1 MVDEIALLARHPS
14 FSQVRG
20 ICLDYLVDGDEDEA
34 VRAIALSPHA
44 AGLRRLYF
52 DFPIGMSGCKALA
65 LSPYLRKMESLV
77 LDYPPVSAATIR
89 VLARAKWFRNLRRLQ
104 LWIGRGDV
112 LRALADL
119 PTMPR
124 LVSLTLRGSLT
135 ASLAS
140 TRLFTESRAFPR
152 LAHLDLTDCGL
163 TPDHVEQI
171 ARGRW
176 QLRHLKLGRNEVR
189 RVGCEAIANAPFVR
203 KLRMLDL
210 FGAEVTSG
218 GVQALAS
225 AEALTGLKHLHLA
238 ENPIGPGGLSALA
251 ESPYLR
257 GLRVLDLA
265 RSTRRA
271 GRSAHAMWRRSW

>member
-1 MVDEIALLARHPS
+1 MEREGELATWLNTYDPDPYLALDDLHCNNQFEGGEWGAYRRGFPEVVDFYYGEDGDETVESLTHALDAGFTKCPARTLRLEDAMVDEIGLLARHPS

-112 LRALADL
+112 LR
-119 PTMPR
+119 R
-124 LVSLTLRGSLT
+124 
-135 ASLAS
+135 
-140 TRLFTESRAFPR
+140 
-152 LAHLDLTDCGL
+152 
-163 TPDHVEQI
+163 
-171 ARGRW
+171 
-176 QLRHLKLGRNEVR
+176 
-189 RVGCEAIANAPFVR
+189 
-203 KLRMLDL
+203 
-210 FGAEVTSG
+210 SG
-218 GVQALAS
+218 
-225 AEALTGLKHLHLA
+225 
-238 ENPIGPGGLSALA
+238 
-251 ESPYLR
+251 
-257 GLRVLDLA
+257 
-265 RSTRRA
+265 
-271 GRSAHAMWRRSW
+271 